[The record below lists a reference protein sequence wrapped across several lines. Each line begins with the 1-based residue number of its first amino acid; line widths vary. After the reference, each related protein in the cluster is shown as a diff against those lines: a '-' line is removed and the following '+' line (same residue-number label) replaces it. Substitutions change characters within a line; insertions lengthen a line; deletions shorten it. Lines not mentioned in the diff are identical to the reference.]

1 MKLSLIIPTYNRPKD
16 IMRLLR
22 NLNLQNNKPDE
33 VIIVDASDT
42 EETKMLVEKNKE
54 GFDYPVSYYSH
65 EKGLTRQRNFGIE
78 KARYEIIG
86 FSDDDSLYAPDFMA
100 RIIGIFEKDKAGEIG
115 GASGLIFNVGPSNI
129 QIIDDYLRN
138 DPKEAE
144 FSAFMERF
152 INIGKNTWSLRV
164 RKGLERVVFLQ
175 AAKEGTFCPIRCR
188 FYGIEKPFAGT
199 KTVDYLRG
207 IAFYRKKVFEQ
218 AHYSDFFEGYGF
230 GEDVHF
236 SLQVGKRW
244 KLIETGEA
252 FGYHLHAPS
261 GRPNLFKVGIM
272 STRNNFYIFRTHKKR
287 GILEYLMFWYFFILN
302 AMLDFSA
309 IVLLRNAGEITRL
322 FMGRCYGGIM
332 VVRDSLRKKRLA

>member
-16 IMRLLR
+16 IMRLLK
-22 NLNLQNNKPDE
+22 NLNLQTKKPDE

-42 EETKMLVEKNKE
+42 DETKILVEQNMKE
-54 GFDYPVSYYSH
+54 FTYPVSYYRH
-65 EKGLTRQRNFGIE
+65 EKGLTRQRNFGIS
-78 KARYEIIG
+78 KAKYEIIG

-100 RIIGIFEKDKAGEIG
+100 RIIVIFEGDETSEIG
-115 GASGLIFNVGPSNI
+115 GASGLIFNVGPSSI
-129 QIIDDYLRN
+129 PLIDDYLSN

-152 INIGKNTWSLRV
+152 IKTGVDTWRTRL

-175 AAKEGTFCPIRCR
+175 KVKEGTFCPIRCR
-188 FYGIEKPFAGT
+188 FYGIGQPFAGT

-218 AHYSDFFEGYGF
+218 VQYSDFFAGYGF

-236 SLQVGKRW
+236 SLQVAKRW
-244 KLIETGEA
+244 KLIEAGEA
-252 FGYHLHAPS
+252 FSYHLYAPS
-261 GRPNLFKVGIM
+261 GRPDLFKVGIM
-272 STRNNFYIFRTHKKR
+272 STRNYFYIFRTYKKR
-287 GILEYLMFWYFFILN
+287 GILEYVMFWYFFILN

-332 VVRDSLRKKRLA
+332 VVRDSLRRSA